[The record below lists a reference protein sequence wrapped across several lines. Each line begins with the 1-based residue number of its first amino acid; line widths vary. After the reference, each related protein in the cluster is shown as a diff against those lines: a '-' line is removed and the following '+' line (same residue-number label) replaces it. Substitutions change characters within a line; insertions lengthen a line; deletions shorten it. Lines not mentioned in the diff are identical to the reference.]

1 MPHVVLAVEHHE
13 QGDDGKLATGR
24 CLKTRDAPARI
35 LLYHVDEMVGIAC
48 QQGIARQ
55 FVRPASTLI
64 GRIMREIATDD
75 EDMNAF
81 LFRLGCYSGEPITLV
96 SKKKKS
102 CVAVIKDGRYNL
114 DNLLSEAIVVE

>member
-1 MPHVVLAVEHHE
+1 MTLLEAEL
-13 QGDDGKLATGR
+13 GKTYTV
-24 CLKTRDAPARI
+24 K
-35 LLYHVDEMVGIAC
+35 
-48 QQGIARQ
+48 
-55 FVRPASTLI
+55 
-64 GRIMREIATDD
+64 EIATDD

-81 LFRLGCYSGEPITLV
+81 LFRGEPITLV